1 MAVIGMSLQILRL
14 VAIIEGG
21 QDLIQELDE
30 TGDRGTTTR
39 SP

>member
-30 TGDRGTTTR
+30 AGDRGTTTR